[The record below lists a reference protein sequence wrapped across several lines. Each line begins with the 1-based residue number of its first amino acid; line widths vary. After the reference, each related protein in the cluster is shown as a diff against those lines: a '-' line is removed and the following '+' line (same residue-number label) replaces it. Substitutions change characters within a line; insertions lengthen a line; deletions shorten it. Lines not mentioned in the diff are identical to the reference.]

1 MYGVSSMTE
10 PLRRVALRRPT
21 KALLG
26 ADATLWHYGPSFDPK
41 RVCDEHASLTELLQT
56 AGAEIV
62 LMDGDDNGI
71 ADAVF
76 TYDASLMTPNGAILM
91 SPGKPMRTGEQEL
104 HRAFY
109 TSQNIPIIGEIEGE
123 GHVEAGD
130 TLWLDPQTLAVGR
143 GFRTNQF
150 GIEQLRALL
159 ASIDVAVHEFDLPV
173 YQGAA
178 ACLHLMSLVSIVNT
192 KTAFI
197 YSPLLPVA
205 LWEFMRAL
213 GFELIETPHSEF
225 EESDTLNN
233 NILVTSPGQCI
244 MIDGFP
250 KTRSALEAI
259 GIGVRVF
266 EGHSLCIGCEGGP
279 NLPDTT
285 ATSWLTRSKIGSA
298 I

>member
-10 PLRRVALRRPT
+10 PLRRAALRRPAE
-21 KALLG
+21 ALLD
-26 ADATLWHYGPSFDPK
+26 ADPTLWHYGPSFDPQ
-41 RVCDEHASLTELLQT
+41 RACDEHASLTELLQT
-56 AGAEIV
+56 AGVEIV
-62 LMDGDDNGI
+62 WMDGDDNGI

-76 TYDASLMTPNGAILM
+76 AYDASLMTPKGAILM
-91 SPGKPMRTGEQEL
+91 SPGKTMRTGEQEL
-104 HRAFY
+104 HRTFY
-109 TSQNIPIIGEIEGE
+109 ASQNIPIIGEIEGE

-173 YQGAA
+173 YRGAA

-192 KTAFI
+192 KTAFV
-197 YSPLLPVA
+197 YSPLFPVA
-205 LWEFMRAL
+205 LWELMCAL
-213 GFELIETPHSEF
+213 GFELIETSHSEF

-233 NILVTSPGQCI
+233 NILVTSAGQCI

-259 GIGVRVF
+259 GIGVQVF
-266 EGHSLCIGCEGGP
+266 EGHALCIGCEGGP
-279 NLPDTT
+279 TCLTLP
-285 ATSWLTRSKIGSA
+285 LLRG
-298 I
+298 